1 MKVLAAACLHKDI
14 SLVQRLADRA
24 VKEDVDAIILAGDF
38 SGHAGDMEG
47 VLGPFSRTG
56 KKVFL
61 VPGNHDNPVDISVLS
76 DIYKLVNIH
85 GYAVEHYDFGIFGHS
100 AVNCGMFSM
109 PEHEVLDVLKK
120 SFKYV
125 KHKNKKIMV
134 THIHPS
140 GTQIEKFSNFVVGS
154 DAVRRAIEDLQ
165 PDIAISGHVHE
176 AEGIEEKIG
185 KTRVIN
191 VCRQGKIIEI

>member
-1 MKVLAAACLHKDI
+1 MKILSAACLHRDI
-14 SLVQRLADRA
+14 GLVQKLAERA
-24 VKEDVDAIILAGDF
+24 VKEKVDAIILAGDF
-38 SGHAGDMEG
+38 GDHAGDMEG
-47 VLGPFSRTG
+47 MLGHFAKTG

-61 VPGNHDNPVDISVLS
+61 VPGNHDNPVQVDVLS
-76 DIYKLVNIH
+76 ELYKLVNIH
-85 GYAVEHYDFGIFGHS
+85 GYSVEHYDVGIFGHS

-120 SFKYV
+120 SFKYI
-125 KHKNKKIMV
+125 KHKDKKIMV

-140 GTQIEKFSNFVVGS
+140 GSMIEKFSNFVVGS
-154 DAVRRAIEDLQ
+154 DAVRKAIEELQ
-165 PDIAISGHVHE
+165 PDIAICGHVHE

-185 KTRVIN
+185 KTKVVN

>member
-1 MKVLAAACLHKDI
+1 MKILAASDIHKDI
-14 SLVQRLADRA
+14 SLAKRLADRA
-24 VKEDVDAIILAGDF
+24 VKEDVDAILLAGDF
-38 SGHAGDMEG
+38 SNHLGDMEG
-47 VLGPFSRTG
+47 VLGAIAQSG

-61 VPGNHDNPVDISVLS
+61 VPGNHDNPTEIDVLTE
-76 DIYKLVNIH
+76 IYNMVNVH
-85 GYAVEHYDFGIFGHS
+85 GYAVEHEHLGIFGHS

-109 PEHEVLDVLKK
+109 PEHEVLDVLRK

-125 KHKNKKIMV
+125 KHKEKKIMM

-140 GTQIEKFSNFVVGS
+140 GSTIEKFSNFVVGS
-154 DAVRRAIEDLQ
+154 GAVRKAIEELQ
-165 PDIAISGHVHE
+165 PDIAICGHVHE

-191 VCRQGKIIEI
+191 VCRRGKIIEI